1 MHQAYAREDALTI
14 WMVSPEIDQA
24 AFEQKTSVAELQA
37 ILAAKILVES
47 GNCIRNFNTMQ
58 FIVVDQ
64 EYQLW
69 FSGSLRTKDVPDLQ
83 VEQTGGGTDSP
94 QGGGRE
100 QPIESTPL
108 PENALACTWPE
119 VTSRLKDTFSSKN
132 VDASFYYA
140 RDAGGS
146 NVYTQ
151 WAVPDSEAA
160 LNVVDNL
167 TQIAVEIGC
176 LYPPA
181 DGISVLLTLPDGQ
194 TLLSGYLPL
203 GENGTFDP
211 AQFSFNFIE

>member
-64 EYQLW
+64 GYQLW
-69 FSGSLRTKDVPDLQ
+69 FSGSLRTRDVPDLQ